1 MSELADLCG
10 VWTLVPERCTYPE
23 PLPAPRSG
31 VYTLLADPED
41 AAHVYGHAR
50 WRDPEGIVEQVA
62 YHLHLDGQP
71 RAIAEAEG
79 IALRSE
85 FEAGELRS
93 ELMRGGEVAH
103 RERRTLVEEGELLR
117 VNQDFLLE
125 SEGGAPAWLHS
136 EAYYRRSAVKQ
147 VLVYR
152 RDLKMRKGK
161 IAAQCAHASMAVFFR
176 RKRASLSEL
185 VIPLD
190 GPMAEWSTRRFAK
203 ICLSLA
209 DETELLAAYEA
220 ARAAGLPCAL
230 ITDAGRTEFH
240 GVPTRTAIAIG
251 PAANEEIDAITGPQ
265 GVLPGKLA

>member
-10 VWTLVPERCTYPE
+10 VWTLVPERCSYPE

-41 AAHVYGHAR
+41 AARLFGHAR
-50 WRDPEGIVEQVA
+50 WRDAAGEVEQLA
-62 YHLHLDGQP
+62 YHLQLDGQP

-79 IALRSE
+79 VSLRSE

-93 ELMRGGEVAH
+93 ELLRGAQVVQ
-103 RERRTLVEEGELLR
+103 RERRTLDEQGLLR
-117 VNQDFLLE
+117 VRQEFMLE
-125 SEGGAPAWLHS
+125 SEGGSPAWLHS

-176 RKRASLSEL
+176 RKQPSLGEL
-185 VIPLD
+185 RIPLD
-190 GPMAEWSTRRFAK
+190 GPMAEWSRARFTK

-209 DETELLAAYEA
+209 DESELLAAYEA

-251 PAANEEIDAITGPQ
+251 PAAVEEIDAITGPQ
-265 GVLPGKLA
+265 GAVPGKLA

>member
-71 RAIAEAEG
+71 RTLAEAEG
-79 IALRSE
+79 IALRSA

-93 ELMRGGEVAH
+93 ELLRGGEVVH
-103 RERRTLVEEGELLR
+103 RERRSLDDEGLLC
-117 VNQDFLLE
+117 VCQDFLLE
-125 SEGGAPAWLHS
+125 AEDGTPTWLHS
-136 EAYYRRSAVKQ
+136 EARYRHGGVKQ

-176 RKRASLSEL
+176 RKRASLGEL

-209 DETELLAAYEA
+209 DESELLAAYEA
-220 ARAAGLPCAL
+220 AQAAGLPCAL
-230 ITDAGRTEFH
+230 ITDSGRTEFH

-265 GVLPGKLA
+265 GAFPGKLA